1 MPKQPGKDRLAVLI
15 DADNAQASLF
25 AAVFSEIASLGL
37 VSAKRIYGDF
47 TSPNNA
53 QWRKILQEFAI
64 RPCQQFA
71 YTKGKNA
78 TDGALIIDAMD
89 LLHSGLYDGFC
100 IISSDSDY
108 TSLAVRIRES
118 GLKVYG
124 FGRSNTPDAFKNAC
138 DKFIKLE
145 VLDVKKEN
153 DGVPGPQGAD
163 LPNPPGPAQEGN
175 GEKDKKQLPA
185 PQGKGQNPAPAP
197 PAEKKGG
204 APSIE
209 PFPLALIR
217 DAIEKIS
224 DDTGWACL
232 ANLGH
237 YLVQIKKDFD
247 PRDYGCTSSKLSFFI
262 KKFSHYLESKWVP
275 QEKGRGDVIYVRL
288 RDTFK

>member
-1 MPKQPGKDRLAVLI
+1 MAKQFGKDRLAVLI

-25 AAVFSEIASLGL
+25 EAILSEIASLGL
-37 VSAKRIYGDF
+37 VAAKRIYGDF

-124 FGRSNTPDAFKNAC
+124 FGRSNTPEAFKNAC
-138 DKFIKLE
+138 DKFTKVEL
-145 VLDVKKEN
+145 LGVKSSPTPEHPAKNAGGTKSSDN
-153 DGVPGPQGAD
+153 DDGQAKGTKQ
-163 LPNPPGPAQEGN
+163 PAS
-175 GEKDKKQLPA
+175 PA
-185 PQGKGQNPAPAP
+185 PQKQPAPAKAP
-197 PAEKKGG
+197 PEKEGD
-204 APSIE
+204 AFTFE
-209 PFPLALIR
+209 PFPLSLIH
-217 DAIEKIS
+217 DAIEKVS
-224 DDTGWACL
+224 DDTGWTPL
-232 ANLGH
+232 SNLGA
-237 YLVQIKKDFD
+237 YLGQIKKDFD
-247 PRDYGCTSSKLSFFI
+247 PRDYGCTNSKLSTFI
-262 KKFSHYLESKWVP
+262 DQFSLYLESKRISP
-275 QEKGRGDVIYVRL
+275 SKGAPEVIYVRM
-288 RDTFK
+288 RENFK

>member
-1 MPKQPGKDRLAVLI
+1 MAKQLDKDRLAVLI

-25 AAVFSEIASLGL
+25 EAILSEIASLGF

-71 YTKGKNA
+71 YTKGKNS

-124 FGRSNTPDAFKNAC
+124 FGRSNTPEAFKNAC
-138 DKFIKLE
+138 DKFIKVEL
-145 VLDVKKEN
+145 LAIKKKSPP
-153 DGVPGPQGAD
+153 DAQPQASD
-163 LPNPPGPAQEGN
+163 TRRTPSEGN
-175 GEKDKKQLPA
+175 DRSKANKPVPVAKAKETV
-185 PQGKGQNPAPAP
+185 P
-197 PAEKKGG
+197 PAKSPVEKEEEQ
-204 APSIE
+204 SSFE
-209 PFPLALIR
+209 PFPLALIQ
-217 DAIEKIS
+217 DALEKIS
-224 DDTGWACL
+224 DDTGWTAL
-232 ANLGH
+232 SSLGS
-237 YLVQIKKDFD
+237 YLGQIKKDFD
-247 PRDYGCTSSKLSFFI
+247 PRDYGCTNSKLSTFVDQ
-262 KKFSHYLESKWVP
+262 FSLYLESKRISP
-275 QEKGRGDVIYVRL
+275 AKGSPEVIYVRM
-288 RDTFK
+288 RDKFK